1 MTLLEVNLKSKEIV
15 REMNIKDIED
25 AEEICLGKKA
35 TSFAM
40 FKDLNML
47 AISTD

>member
-25 AEEICLGKKA
+25 AEEICSGKKA